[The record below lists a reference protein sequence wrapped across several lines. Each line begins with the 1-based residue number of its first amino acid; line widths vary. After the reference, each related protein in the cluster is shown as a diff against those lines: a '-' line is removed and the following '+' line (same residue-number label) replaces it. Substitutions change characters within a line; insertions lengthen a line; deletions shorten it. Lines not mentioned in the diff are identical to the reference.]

1 MRAILIFTLF
11 CSCLAGCQRPSE
23 PPATAAEPEASASSN
38 GMTFTL
44 RASRAK
50 VGVGDTISG
59 VFEVWNGSAIERTF
73 FFLNQQH
80 FALEVQQE
88 NGEVVAARAAPNQI
102 SANILRIST
111 NERRAYPFA
120 FAPRHLKTGAP
131 LQAGTY
137 WLCGYLLENHS
148 PKVRLRITIEAAQ
161 TP

>member
-1 MRAILIFTLF
+1 M
-11 CSCLAGCQRPSE
+11 GCQRPSE
-23 PPATAAEPEASASSN
+23 PPTAAAEPEASVSSN
-38 GMTFTL
+38 GLTFTL

-50 VGVGDTISG
+50 FSVGDTLSG
-59 VFEVWNGSAIERTF
+59 VFEIWNSSAIERTF

-88 NGEVVAARAAPNQI
+88 SGEVVAARSAPNQV
-102 SANILRIST
+102 SANILRITT

-148 PKVRLRITIEAAQ
+148 PKVRLKITIEPSP